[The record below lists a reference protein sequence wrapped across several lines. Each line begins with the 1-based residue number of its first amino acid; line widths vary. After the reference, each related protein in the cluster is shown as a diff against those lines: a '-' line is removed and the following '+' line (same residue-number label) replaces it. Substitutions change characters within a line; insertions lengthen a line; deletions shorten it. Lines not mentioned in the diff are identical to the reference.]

1 MTQTGENDE
10 LRAQVRTYRMS
21 RVLPTVGVVGIVF
34 IVYVALSEW
43 YGLPW
48 IFAERDAS
56 TLVGVQGVVF
66 AGFFGPG
73 GLLLIRCGRARA
85 TITAQGLRYR
95 GLFRV
100 RFFAWADIS
109 DTELHRRPFEFR
121 IYAEGRWVTLLALR
135 GSDGE
140 LSDAVASYV
149 AKHSARATVDEGPNE
164 LGSQKLDRD

>member
-1 MTQTGENDE
+1 M
-10 LRAQVRTYRMS
+10 
-21 RVLPTVGVVGIVF
+21 
-34 IVYVALSEW
+34 
-43 YGLPW
+43 
-48 IFAERDAS
+48 
-56 TLVGVQGVVF
+56 F

-135 GSDGE
+135 GSDCE
-140 LSDAVASYV
+140 LADAVASYV